1 MWSKFNQ
8 FELGTN
14 FYAWAAQIARN
25 KILKYREKQKRR
37 GFQFSSEVI
46 AEILARNQSM
56 LSDMDDRLKALEY
69 CVAKLNKQDRDLI
82 NLKYKKNM
90 TIKNV
95 AQETKRPV
103 HGMYKTMARIHNLLK
118 QCINKTLV
126 EWRTV

>member
-1 MWSKFNQ
+1 
-8 FELGTN
+8 
-14 FYAWAAQIARN
+14 
-25 KILKYREKQKRR
+25 
-37 GFQFSSEVI
+37 
-46 AEILARNQSM
+46 M

-95 AQETKRPV
+95 ARETKRPI

-118 QCINKTLV
+118 QCISKRLV
-126 EWRTV
+126 EWRTA